1 MAGLP
6 IAFPFDYLV
15 EVCIGA
21 TVVLILVALLWGT
34 DD

>member
-6 IAFPFDYLV
+6 IAFPCEYLA
-15 EVCIGA
+15 EVCIGV
-21 TVVLILVALLWGT
+21 TVVLVLLALLWEI